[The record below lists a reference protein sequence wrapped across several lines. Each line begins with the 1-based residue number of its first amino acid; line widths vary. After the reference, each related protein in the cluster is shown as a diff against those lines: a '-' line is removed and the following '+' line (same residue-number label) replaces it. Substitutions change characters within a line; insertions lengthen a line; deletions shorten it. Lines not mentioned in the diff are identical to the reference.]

1 MAKKGKQL
9 AFGLNVNQDISENN
23 FYVGLPS
30 ALADISGS
38 LLQLVR
44 DGKKDGPKPW
54 DTNPYSIEDKINHNC
69 IEAHLDIIEQY
80 GEWSPAL
87 ESLYDTMDETEPGFK
102 SEILS
107 SFQDR
112 YAMVRAA
119 IFTESQLPKKTAAEK
134 LIIIQ
139 QNADEIIR
147 RVSTEL
153 KDELL
158 KVGGANLRV
167 ENLTKVCLIA
177 TCHAFLSCK
186 ILEKPPI

>member
-1 MAKKGKQL
+1 MARKSKQL
-9 AFGLNVNQDISENN
+9 GIGLNVKQEISENS
-23 FYVGLPS
+23 FYSGLPS

-54 DTNPYSIEDKINHNC
+54 DTNPYSIDDKINYNC
-69 IEAHLDIIEQY
+69 IEAHREIIEQF

-87 ESLYDTMDETEPGFK
+87 ESLYDTIDEAEPGFK

-119 IFTESQLPKKTAAEK
+119 IFTESPLPKKTAAEK
-134 LIIIQ
+134 LIILQ

-147 RVSTEL
+147 RVSAEL
-153 KDELL
+153 RDDLSR
-158 KVGGANLRV
+158 VGNANLRL

-177 TCHAFLSCK
+177 TCHAFLNCK
-186 ILEKPPI
+186 ILEKPPT